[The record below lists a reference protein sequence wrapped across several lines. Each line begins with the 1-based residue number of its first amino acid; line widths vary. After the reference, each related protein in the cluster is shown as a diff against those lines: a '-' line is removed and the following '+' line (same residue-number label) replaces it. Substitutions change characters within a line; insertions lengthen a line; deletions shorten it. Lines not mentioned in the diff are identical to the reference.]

1 MNTLKTWKPKVY
13 DYIEGTVSY
22 LKYSTFKKG
31 VAKFTKVLTYLLTYL
46 LIFTPLFLQEQEFH
60 KSLKPQRSFFS

>member
-31 VAKFTKVLTYLLTYL
+31 VAKFTKVLTYLL
-46 LIFTPLFLQEQEFH
+46 IFTPLFLQEQEFH
-60 KSLKPQRSFFS
+60 KSLKPQRTFFS